1 MSGNKQ
7 RMGFR
12 IYKDIPRPTPE
23 LLERLNK
30 FTVPELCD
38 GMDVF
43 RAMDYQIKPMVT
55 TQKIIGPAVTL
66 QLLLGDSLIVP
77 KALEVAQPGDIIVI
91 DAKGS
96 CNNGVWGDNRSRVAK
111 AIGLAGVVIDGAFRD
126 IEENEA
132 LGFPIYARANTCGR
146 STRGAKGE
154 VNVPISCGGVS
165 VRPGDII
172 VGGRNGVVVI
182 PLEHAE
188 EIIQAAQEQ
197 VDKMEAQIAK
207 FEATGQIVPDSLEA
221 ELKRLGY

>member
-1 MSGNKQ
+1 MSENKQ

-132 LGFPIYARANTCGR
+132 LGFPIYARANTCG
-146 STRGAKGE
+146 
-154 VNVPISCGGVS
+154 GVS

-172 VGGRNGVVVI
+172 VGDRNGVVVI

-197 VDKMEAQIAK
+197 VDKL
-207 FEATGQIVPDSLEA
+207 V
-221 ELKRLGY
+221 

>member
-1 MSGNKQ
+1 
-7 RMGFR
+7 
-12 IYKDIPRPTPE
+12 
-23 LLERLNK
+23 
-30 FTVPELCD
+30 
-38 GMDVF
+38 
-43 RAMDYQIKPMVT
+43 
-55 TQKIIGPAVTL
+55 
-66 QLLLGDSLIVP
+66 LGDSLIVP

-172 VGGRNGVVVI
+172 VGDRNGVVVI

-207 FEATGQIVPDSLEA
+207 FEATGQIIPDSLEK

>member
-1 MSGNKQ
+1 M
-7 RMGFR
+7 
-12 IYKDIPRPTPE
+12 
-23 LLERLNK
+23 
-30 FTVPELCD
+30 
-38 GMDVF
+38 
-43 RAMDYQIKPMVT
+43 
-55 TQKIIGPAVTL
+55 
-66 QLLLGDSLIVP
+66 
-77 KALEVAQPGDIIVI
+77 EVAQPGDIIVI

-172 VGGRNGVVVI
+172 VGDRNGVVVI

-207 FEATGQIVPDSLEA
+207 FEATGQIVPDSLETGI
-221 ELKRLGY
+221 EKIRLLKEDNNSIKQDKTTCAGSTGGFDFNCLYSFSGSGCSGSSAWTWPHPRTRSLFA